1 MIGPL
6 FRVFRVS
13 EKNID
18 FEILRNFR
26 NLILFSG
33 EAESSLA
40 IDNTSVEG
48 SKAKA
53 SANEAQAAVDAAAA
67 PAAGEEI
74 TDIKAQR
81 WFYLGATQL

>member
-1 MIGPL
+1 MACWYL
-6 FRVFRVS
+6 
-13 EKNID
+13 N
-18 FEILRNFR
+18 EI
-26 NLILFSG
+26 SG

-40 IDNTSVEG
+40 IDNTTVDG
-48 SKAKA
+48 SKAKVSLSDA
-53 SANEAQAAVDAAAA
+53 EAAVDAAAA